1 MAKAYGPLKDAAGEP
16 AAGVSI
22 RIGEKIAFDAQI
34 TNAGL
39 LSVATLM
46 TGILLSSAVIVAAAA
61 LKKKAGRPVAPS
73 AGPILIDRS

>member
-1 MAKAYGPLKDAAGEP
+1 MADIPDIAKDGAGNP

-22 RIGEKIAFDAQI
+22 RIGQNIVFDAQI
-34 TNAGL
+34 TSAGL

-61 LKKKAGRPVAPS
+61 LKKEAMRPLPP
-73 AGPILIDRS
+73 AGPILIDKN